1 MFMTYI
7 YTCETC
13 VKFLVLDPCSKENV
27 DFYNFVIL
35 FRVLCLKLSWH
46 LEVFDK
52 IPVQLVPCCY
62 FF

>member
-7 YTCETC
+7 YTCESC

-35 FRVLCLKLSWH
+35 LGVLCLKS
-46 LEVFDK
+46 F
-52 IPVQLVPCCY
+52 PGT
-62 FF
+62 